1 MVPTKL
7 PASPLIRPCAMK
19 LRPLCLCDR
28 SYKLYTRLA
37 GTELLSSSTLTAAD
51 AAAGYEELTKSQ
63 KQASPTKTGRVA
75 RNRPASGVP
84 SSAQHAVSK
93 QGAPSAPRM
102 PFHAGSCPLGRLRLH
117 VYGLLLVCS
126 SCSNLRDHNIEK
138 PKLSMV
144 MLPVGHGSHS
154 NRLVPQAERQHNA
167 WKLVGRV
174 KLSRTERI
182 SSRPSAAA
190 GSHHETR
197 RE

>member
-7 PASPLIRPCAMK
+7 PASPLIRPCAIK

-84 SSAQHAVSK
+84 SSRSACCEQARSPISSSDAVS
-93 QGAPSAPRM
+93 
-102 PFHAGSCPLGRLRLH
+102 CRL
-117 VYGLLLVCS
+117 
-126 SCSNLRDHNIEK
+126 
-138 PKLSMV
+138 LSTW
-144 MLPVGHGSHS
+144 
-154 NRLVPQAERQHNA
+154 Q
-167 WKLVGRV
+167 
-174 KLSRTERI
+174 T
-182 SSRPSAAA
+182 
-190 GSHHETR
+190 
-197 RE
+197 